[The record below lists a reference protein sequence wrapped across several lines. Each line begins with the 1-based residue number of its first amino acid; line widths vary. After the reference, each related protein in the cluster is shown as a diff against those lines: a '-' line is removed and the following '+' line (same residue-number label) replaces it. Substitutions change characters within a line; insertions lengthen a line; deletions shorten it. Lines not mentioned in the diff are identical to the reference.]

1 MSLAVFPF
9 KSEPAKVVA
18 ANIAVAA
25 GHHAIDEVWAI
36 ASDEGETESE
46 VRRLA
51 DAIGATTGKPIQVL
65 IQERIGELRP
75 GKGDAMNTAIRRAA
89 AAGRERVH
97 FYDADIT
104 NFDSSWIEGAEHA
117 ADRGNGVVRHR
128 FPRAAT
134 DAMITWFVTRPALA
148 RLFPG
153 TFLPRI
159 NQPLGGELLI
169 TAPVL
174 EALAGSELVVRRS
187 DWGIDTVLTYATS
200 VMGLGLH
207 EHHVADGKRHALY
220 GSLDELREMML
231 ECLDAAASLAGLPGP
246 GPGARHGS
254 DLPTEVP
261 SDLKQTVAYDVE
273 GTTRLAEAP
282 WSARERDLASG
293 LPSGVVG
300 ALESGVDG
308 FSWMDALVWFE
319 VHGFLLDNFVLG
331 DPDWESLAFR
341 LWLARVLAY
350 TGDQALTGYDDA
362 MGYLEETITRYEG
375 LVLNPPGRGL
385 SLGG

>member
-1 MSLAVFPF
+1 
-9 KSEPAKVVA
+9 
-18 ANIAVAA
+18 
-25 GHHAIDEVWAI
+25 
-36 ASDEGETESE
+36 
-46 VRRLA
+46 
-51 DAIGATTGKPIQVL
+51 L

-174 EALAGSELVVRRS
+174 EALAGSELVMRRS

-207 EHHVADGKRHALY
+207 EHHVADVKRHALY

-231 ECLDAAASLAGLPGP
+231 ECLDAAASLSGLPGP

-300 ALESGVDG
+300 ALESGVDD

>member
-1 MSLAVFPF
+1 M
-9 KSEPAKVVA
+9 
-18 ANIAVAA
+18 
-25 GHHAIDEVWAI
+25 
-36 ASDEGETESE
+36 
-46 VRRLA
+46 
-51 DAIGATTGKPIQVL
+51 
-65 IQERIGELRP
+65 
-75 GKGDAMNTAIRRAA
+75 
-89 AAGRERVH
+89 
-97 FYDADIT
+97 
-104 NFDSSWIEGAEHA
+104 
-117 ADRGNGVVRHR
+117 
-128 FPRAAT
+128 
-134 DAMITWFVTRPALA
+134 
-148 RLFPG
+148 
-153 TFLPRI
+153 
-159 NQPLGGELLI
+159 
-169 TAPVL
+169 
-174 EALAGSELVVRRS
+174 
-187 DWGIDTVLTYATS
+187 
-200 VMGLGLH
+200 
-207 EHHVADGKRHALY
+207 
-220 GSLDELREMML
+220 
-231 ECLDAAASLAGLPGP
+231 
-246 GPGARHGS
+246 
-254 DLPTEVP
+254 
-261 SDLKQTVAYDVE
+261 E